1 MKEIKHTEY
10 YATYDPQTAT
20 IIIAGI
26 LELKGVT
33 EYNPLQNL
41 LLEVAEQKLP
51 MVTLDVQNV
60 EFMNSSGISTLLR
73 FGIKIRDLGV
83 SRLKILGSN
92 QHSWQT
98 KSLKNLQRFVQNADI
113 DIK

>member
-1 MKEIKHTEY
+1 MIEIKHPEY
-10 YATYDPQTAT
+10 HAHYNPETTT
-20 IIIAGI
+20 IVIVGI
-26 LELKGVT
+26 LELKGAT
-33 EYNPLQNL
+33 EYNPLQSL
-41 LLEVAEQKLP
+41 LLEVAEQKPSL
-51 MVTLDVQNV
+51 VTLDVQNV